1 MNLELFFIQRG
12 ANFFFINN
20 LFQNCLFFHPSFVI
34 IIILGKKQKGS
45 FIPTLISK
53 NAFFLLFPKIILF
66 RINCTLLE
74 HRRWNSLRSKG
85 GGGGFDTLFLL
96 NETWARGNVCRR
108 WRYIFP
114 LVFSYKKL
122 KWLKLVRFLRPFSK
136 DYYFTDGLTELRN
149 NNRSILKCSKT
160 LKMFLV
166 PKYHLLHRYKNAL
179 FFFSFFS
186 LFFFLLLFSHA
197 KATATKVKL
206 KRATLTSPYYTRIK
220 PIDSMGAT

>member
-1 MNLELFFIQRG
+1 MFILPSKFRYYYYIREETKREFHSNVNFQKCLLSPISENYFISNQLHVAGTPPLKFSSIEGGRG
-12 ANFFFINN
+12 
-20 LFQNCLFFHPSFVI
+20 
-34 IIILGKKQKGS
+34 
-45 FIPTLISK
+45 
-53 NAFFLLFPKIILF
+53 
-66 RINCTLLE
+66 R
-74 HRRWNSLRSKG
+74 
-85 GGGGFDTLFLL
+85 FDTLFLL
-96 NETWARGNVCRR
+96 NETWARGNVRRR

-206 KRATLTSPYYTRIK
+206 KRATISLPYYTRTK
-220 PIDSMGAT
+220 PIDSMGQPKIKRYNIQA

>member
-1 MNLELFFIQRG
+1 MFILPSKFRYYYYIREETKREFHSNV
-12 ANFFFINN
+12 NF
-20 LFQNCLFFHPSFVI
+20 
-34 IIILGKKQKGS
+34 
-45 FIPTLISK
+45 K

-85 GGGGFDTLFLL
+85 GGGDSTPFSCWTKHGREEMYVDVD
-96 NETWARGNVCRR
+96 G
-108 WRYIFP
+108 YIFP

>member
-1 MNLELFFIQRG
+1 MFILPSKFRYYYYIREETKREFHSNV
-12 ANFFFINN
+12 NF
-20 LFQNCLFFHPSFVI
+20 
-34 IIILGKKQKGS
+34 
-45 FIPTLISK
+45 K
-53 NAFFLLFPKIILF
+53 NAFFLLFSKIILF

-96 NETWARGNVCRR
+96 NETWARGNVRRR

-166 PKYHLLHRYKNAL
+166 PKYHLHRYKNAL

-186 LFFFLLLFSHA
+186 LFFFFFSFLTR
-197 KATATKVKL
+197 KQQRRKL
-206 KRATLTSPYYTRIK
+206 N
-220 PIDSMGAT
+220 